1 MRQFTSNLKSRRYLF
16 ETAFE
21 WTNVAHF
28 SLYVTLSRRK
38 MAASLPR

>member
-1 MRQFTSNLKSRRYLF
+1 MRQFTSNLKSGRYLF